1 MSNFV
6 FDIEANGLEPDKVF
20 CIVALDV
27 DTKKVHMFDNTQLD
41 AGYDL
46 LKSATKLIGHNILG
60 YDLPVIKRI
69 GGLDLFDK
77 KIVDTLVL
85 SRLFKPT
92 REGNHGLE
100 GWGYRLG
107 FVKGDYGEAE
117 DAWEHYTPEMLEY
130 CKNDV
135 LLNYKVYVALR
146 QESKGFTPQSVQ
158 IEHAVAKIVDEQRTT
173 GFLLDVKKVMGLMA
187 MFETKLYDLEA
198 EVQEEFRPVVTTQ
211 ILSPK
216 FTATGAVAKT
226 ATDQHGK
233 GTRLTDEE
241 HKRIVLDIN
250 SKPIARKTETPFNLG
265 SRKQIGEYL
274 IRFGWKPQKFT
285 PTGQPIVDE
294 AALNKVKNIPQ
305 AALIA
310 KYLMVQKRLAQTKSW
325 IKELNDDTGR
335 VHGYVNP
342 NGAVTSRMTH
352 SHPNMAQIPS
362 VKRDKDTNKPLLGL
376 AGGFGAE
383 CRSCWTVP
391 KGYKLVGIDASG
403 LELRMLAHYLNDEGY
418 TNEIL
423 NGDIHTTNQ
432 KLAGLESRN
441 QAKTFIYALL
451 YGAGDVKL
459 GSVANRGREGG
470 KGLRQRFFDNLPS
483 FKTLTSRVQREAKS
497 GFIKAL
503 DGRRLTVRSEHAAL
517 NTLLQG
523 AGAIVMKQALIFLQ
537 EMITKN
543 GLDAKFVANVHDEW
557 QIEVREDHADAV
569 GKLGVKAIVEAG
581 LTLKLNCPLDGDYNV
596 GNNWSETH

>member
-1 MSNFV
+1 MSNLNLV
-6 FDIEANGLEPDKVF
+6 FDIEADGLDPTKIH
-20 CIVALDV
+20 CIVAQDV
-27 DTKKVHMFDNTQLD
+27 DTMDVFTFDNTQLQE
-41 AGYDL
+41 GYDML
-46 LKSATKLIGHNILG
+46 SSANKLIGHNLIG
-60 YDLPVIKRI
+60 YDIPAIKKI
-69 GGLDLFDK
+69 AGLDLFDK

-85 SRLFKPT
+85 SRLFNPT

-107 FVKGDYGEAE
+107 FKKGDFGQQE
-117 DAWEHYTPEMLEY
+117 DAWDVYIPEMLEY

-135 LLNYKVYVALR
+135 LLNTKVYEALKR
-146 QESKGFTPQSVQ
+146 ESRGFTPQSVQ
-158 IEHAVAKIVDEQRTT
+158 IEHAVAKIIDEQRSN
-173 GFLLDVKKVMGLMA
+173 GFVLDVEKVMGLMA
-187 MFETKLYDLEA
+187 MFETKLHDITV
-198 EVQEEFRPVVTTQ
+198 EVHEEFRPVITTQ

-216 FTATGAVAKT
+216 FTATGSLAKT

-233 GTRLTDEE
+233 GTRLTAEE
-241 HKRIVLDIN
+241 YERLTLDMD
-250 SKPIARKTETPFNLG
+250 SKPIARHTETEFNLG

-274 IRFGWKPQKFT
+274 IRFGWKPTKHT

-294 AALNKVKNIPQ
+294 GTLSRVKNIPQ
-305 AALIA
+305 AAMIA
-310 KYLMVQKRLAQTKSW
+310 KYLMLQKRLAQTKSW
-325 IKELNDDTGR
+325 IKELNEETGR

-362 VKRDKDTNKPLLGL
+362 SNSPYGT
-376 AGGFGAE
+376 E

-423 NGDIHTTNQ
+423 NGDIHTANQ

-451 YGAGDVKL
+451 YGAGDAKL
-459 GSVANRGREGG
+459 GSVVGRGRDAGT
-470 KGLRQRFFDNLPS
+470 KLRRQFFDNLPS
-483 FKTLTSRVQREAKS
+483 FKALTTRVQSQAKG
-497 GFIKAL
+497 GFLKGL
-503 DGRRLTVRSEHAAL
+503 DGRKLTVRSPHAAL
-517 NTLLQG
+517 NTLFQG
-523 AGAIVMKQALIFLQ
+523 AGAIVMKQAMVTFNQAIESQVLR
-537 EMITKN
+537 
-543 GLDAKFVANVHDEW
+543 AKFVGNIHDEW
-557 QIEVREDHADAV
+557 QLECHEDDAHAV
-569 GKLGVKAIVEAG
+569 GKAGVEAIRQATH
-581 LTLKLNCPLDGDYNV
+581 LLNLNCPLDGEYQV

>member
-1 MSNFV
+1 MSNLV
-6 FDIEANGLEPDKVF
+6 FDIEADGLDPTKIF
-20 CIVALDV
+20 CIVAQDV
-27 DTKKVHMFDNTQLD
+27 DTMDVFTFDNTQLEE
-41 AGYDL
+41 GYKML
-46 LKSATKLIGHNILG
+46 SAATKLIGHNVIG
-60 YDLPVIKRI
+60 YDIPVIKKLAGI
-69 GGLDLFDK
+69 DLFSK

-107 FVKGDYGEAE
+107 FRKGDFGQQE
-117 DAWEHYTPEMLEY
+117 DAWNAYTPEMLEY

-135 LLNYKVYVALR
+135 LLNTKVYEALKL
-146 QESKGFTPQSVQ
+146 ESRGFTPQSVQ
-158 IEHAVAKIVDEQRTT
+158 IEHAVAKIVDQQRTN
-173 GFLLDVKKVMGLMA
+173 GFVLDVEKVMGLMA
-187 MFETKLYDLEA
+187 MFETKLHDIEQ
-198 EVQEEFRPVVTTQ
+198 EVQEEFRPVITTQ

-216 FTATGAVAKT
+216 FTATGALAKT
-226 ATDQHGK
+226 ATDQYDK
-233 GTRLTDEE
+233 GTRLSDNEYE
-241 HKRIVLDIN
+241 RMLLNREDCL
-250 SKPIARKTETPFNLG
+250 PIARKTETPFNLG

-274 IRFGWKPQKFT
+274 IRFGWSPKKFT

-294 AALNKVKNIPQ
+294 STLNRVKNIPQ

-325 IKELNDDTGR
+325 IKELDEETGR

-362 VKRDKDTNKPLLGL
+362 SSSPYGED
-376 AGGFGAE
+376 

-391 KGYKLVGIDASG
+391 DGYKLVGVDASG
-403 LELRMLAHYLNDEGY
+403 LELRMLAHYLNDKDY

-423 NGDIHTTNQ
+423 NGDIHTANQ
-432 KLAGLESRN
+432 RLARIESRS

-451 YGAGDVKL
+451 YGAGDAKL
-459 GSVANRGREGG
+459 GSVVGGSRTVG

-483 FKTLTSRVQREAKS
+483 FKQLTDSVQREAKT

-523 AGAIVMKQALIFLQ
+523 AGAIVMKQAVILLNDMLIN
-537 EMITKN
+537 KK
-543 GLDAKFVANVHDEW
+543 LDAKFVANVHDEW
-557 QIEVREDHADAV
+557 QIECREDHADAV
-569 GKLGVKAIVEAG
+569 GKLGVEAIVRAG
-581 LTLKLNCPLDGDYNV
+581 KIFNLNCPLDGDYNV
-596 GNNWSETH
+596 GSNWSETH

>member
-1 MSNFV
+1 MVNLV
-6 FDIEANGLEPDKVF
+6 FDIEANGLDPTKIH
-20 CIVALDV
+20 CIVAQDAF
-27 DTKKVHMFDNTQLD
+27 TKAVFKFDNTQLEE
-41 AGYDL
+41 GYKFL
-46 LKSATKLIGHNILG
+46 SSATKLIGHNIIG
-60 YDLPVIKRI
+60 YDIPVIKRLA
-69 GGLDLFDK
+69 GVDLFDK

-85 SRLFKPT
+85 SRLFNPT

-107 FVKGDYGEAE
+107 FKKGDFGKAE
-117 DAWEHYTPEMLEY
+117 GAWEVYTPEMLKY

-135 LLNYKVYVALR
+135 LLNTKVYEALKI
-146 QESKGFTPQSVQ
+146 ESRGFTPQSVQ
-158 IEHAVAKIVDEQRTT
+158 IEHAVARIIDQQRNN
-173 GFLLDVKKVMGLMA
+173 GFVLDVEKVMGLMA
-187 MFETKLYDLEA
+187 MFETLLHDLVE
-198 EVQEEFRPVVTTQ
+198 EVHEEFKPVITTQ

-216 FTATGAVAKT
+216 FTTNGSLAKT
-226 ATDQHGK
+226 ATDQHGA
-233 GTRLTDEE
+233 GTRLSDEE
-241 HKRIVLDIN
+241 YEKLLVDEG
-250 SKPIARKTETPFNLG
+250 SKPIARHTETPFNLG

-285 PTGQPIVDE
+285 PTGQPMVDE
-294 AALNKVKNIPQ
+294 GILKRVKRIPQ

-310 KYLMVQKRLAQTKSW
+310 RYLMVQKRLAQTKSW
-325 IKELNDDTGR
+325 IKELNEETGR

-362 VKRDKDTNKPLLGL
+362 STSPYGP
-376 AGGFGAE
+376 E
-383 CRSCWTVP
+383 CRACWTVP

-432 KLAGLESRN
+432 NLAGLESRD

-451 YGAGDVKL
+451 YGAGDAKL
-459 GSVANRGREGG
+459 GSVAKRGRAGG

-483 FKTLTSRVQREAKS
+483 FKALTDRVQREAAS
-497 GFIKAL
+497 GFIKGL
-503 DGRRLTVRSEHAAL
+503 DGRKLTVRSAHAAL

-523 AGAIVMKQALIFLQ
+523 AGAIVMKKALIILDDL
-537 EMITKN
+537 ITSK

-557 QIEVREDHADAV
+557 QIECHKDHAEEV
-569 GKLGVKAIVEAG
+569 GKLGVRAIKEAG
-581 LTLKLNCPLDGDYNV
+581 CMLALNCPLDGDYKV
-596 GNNWSETH
+596 GENWSETH

>member
-1 MSNFV
+1 MSNLV
-6 FDIEANGLEPDKVF
+6 FDIEANGLDPTEIF
-20 CIVALDV
+20 CIVAQDV
-27 DTKKVHMFDNTQLD
+27 DTKDVSTFDNTQLEE
-41 AGYDL
+41 GFKFL
-46 LKSATKLIGHNILG
+46 SSATKLIGHNLIG
-60 YDLPVIKRI
+60 YDIPVIKKLA
-69 GGLDLFDK
+69 GLDLSDK

-107 FVKGDYGEAE
+107 FKKGDFGKQE
-117 DAWEHYTPEMLEY
+117 DAWEAYTPEMLEY

-135 LLNYKVYVALR
+135 LLNTKVYEALKH
-146 QESKGFTPQSVQ
+146 ESRGFTPQSVQ
-158 IEHAVAKIVDEQRTT
+158 IEHAVAKIINQQRNN
-173 GFLLDVKKVMGLMA
+173 GFLLDVEKVMGLMA
-187 MFETKLYDLEA
+187 MFETKLHDLEQ
-198 EVQEEFRPVVTTQ
+198 EVQEEFLPVITVQ
-211 ILSPK
+211 ILKAKLIADGS
-216 FTATGAVAKT
+216 VAKT
-226 ATDQHGK
+226 ATDQYGI
-233 GTRLTDEE
+233 GTRLREAEYELMIQQPKDCLT
-241 HKRIVLDIN
+241 IQ
-250 SKPIARKTETPFNLG
+250 RKTSTPFNLG

-274 IRFGWKPQKFT
+274 IRFGWNPKKFT

-294 AALNKVKNIPQ
+294 STLNKVKGIPQ

-325 IKELNDDTGR
+325 IKELDETTGR

-362 VKRDKDTNKPLLGL
+362 SSSPYGE
-376 AGGFGAE
+376 E
-383 CRSCWTVP
+383 CRACWTVP
-391 KGYKLVGIDASG
+391 QDYRLVGIDASG
-403 LELRMLAHYLNDEGY
+403 LELRMLAHYLDDKDY

-432 KLAGLESRN
+432 RLAGIKSRD

-451 YGAGDVKL
+451 YGAGDAKL
-459 GSVANRGREGG
+459 GSVVGRSRTSG

-483 FKTLTSRVQREAKS
+483 FKYLTDRVQREAKS
-497 GFIKAL
+497 GFIQAL

-523 AGAIVMKQALIFLQ
+523 AGAIVMKKALIILDKKIV
-537 EMITKN
+537 EH
-543 GLDAKFVANVHDEW
+543 GYDAKFVANVHDEW
-557 QIEVREDHADAV
+557 QIECHKDHAEEV
-569 GKLGVKAIVEAG
+569 GKLGVQAIKEAG
-581 LTLKLNCPLDGDYNV
+581 CMLNLNCPLDGKYKI
-596 GNNWSETH
+596 GSNWSETH

>member
-1 MSNFV
+1 MSNLV
-6 FDIEANGLEPDKVF
+6 FDIEADGLDPTKIF
-20 CIVALDV
+20 CIVAQDV
-27 DTKKVHMFDNTQLD
+27 DTMDVFTFDNTQLEE
-41 AGYDL
+41 GYKML
-46 LKSATKLIGHNILG
+46 SAATKLIGHNVIG
-60 YDLPVIKRI
+60 YDIPVIKKLAGI
-69 GGLDLFDK
+69 DLFSK

-107 FVKGDYGEAE
+107 FRKGDFGQQE
-117 DAWEHYTPEMLEY
+117 DAWNAYTPEMLEY

-135 LLNYKVYVALR
+135 LLNTKVYEALKL
-146 QESKGFTPQSVQ
+146 ESRGFTPQSVQ
-158 IEHAVAKIVDEQRTT
+158 IEHAVAKIVDQQRTN
-173 GFLLDVKKVMGLMA
+173 GFVLDVEKVMGLMA
-187 MFETKLYDLEA
+187 MFETKLHDIEQ

-211 ILSPK
+211 ILTPK
-216 FTATGAVAKT
+216 YTATGALAKT
-226 ATDQHGK
+226 ATDQYDK
-233 GTRLTDEE
+233 GTRLSDNEYERMLLNKEE
-241 HKRIVLDIN
+241 CL
-250 SKPIARKTETPFNLG
+250 PIARKTETPFNLG

-274 IRFGWKPQKFT
+274 IRFGWSPKKFT

-294 AALNKVKNIPQ
+294 STLNRVKNIPQ

-325 IKELNDDTGR
+325 IKELDEETGR

-362 VKRDKDTNKPLLGL
+362 SSSPYGED
-376 AGGFGAE
+376 

-391 KGYKLVGIDASG
+391 DGYKLVGVDASG
-403 LELRMLAHYLNDEGY
+403 LELRMLAHYLNDKDY

-423 NGDIHTTNQ
+423 NGDIHTANQ
-432 KLAGLESRN
+432 RLARIESRS

-451 YGAGDVKL
+451 YGAGDAKL
-459 GSVANRGREGG
+459 GSVVGGSRTVG

-483 FKTLTSRVQREAKS
+483 FKQLTDSVQREAKT

-523 AGAIVMKQALIFLQ
+523 AGAIVMKQAVILLNDMLIN
-537 EMITKN
+537 KK
-543 GLDAKFVANVHDEW
+543 LDAKFVANVHDEW
-557 QIEVREDHADAV
+557 QIECREDHADAV
-569 GKLGVKAIVEAG
+569 GKLGVEAIVRAG
-581 LTLKLNCPLDGDYNV
+581 KIFNLNCPLDGDYNV
-596 GNNWSETH
+596 GSNWSETH

>member
-1 MSNFV
+1 MSNLV
-6 FDIEANGLEPDKVF
+6 FDIETDGLDPTKIH
-20 CIVALDV
+20 CIVAQDV
-27 DTKKVHMFDNTQLD
+27 DTMDVFTFDNTQLD
-41 AGYDL
+41 EGYDML
-46 LKSATKLIGHNILG
+46 SSATKLIGHNLIG
-60 YDLPVIKRI
+60 YDIPVIKKLAGI
-69 GGLDLFDK
+69 DLFNK

-107 FVKGDYGEAE
+107 FKKGDFGKQE
-117 DAWEHYTPEMLEY
+117 DAWSSYKPEMLEY

-135 LLNYKVYVALR
+135 LLNTKVYEALKL
-146 QESKGFTPQSVQ
+146 ESRGFTPQSVQ
-158 IEHAVAKIVDEQRTT
+158 IEHGVAKIIDQQRNN
-173 GFLLDVKKVMGLMA
+173 GFLLDVQKVMGLMA
-187 MFETKLYDLEA
+187 MFETKLHDLEQ

-211 ILSPK
+211 ILTPK
-216 FTATGAVAKT
+216 YTATGAVAKT

-233 GTRLTDEE
+233 GTRLTDDEYE
-241 HKRIVLDIN
+241 RILCDMD

-274 IRFGWKPQKFT
+274 IRFGWKPQKHT

-294 AALNKVKNIPQ
+294 STLNRVKGIPQ
-305 AALIA
+305 AAMIA
-310 KYLMVQKRLAQTKSW
+310 KYLMLQKRLAQTKSW
-325 IKELNDDTGR
+325 IKELDEETGR

-362 VKRDKDTNKPLLGL
+362 STSPYGED
-376 AGGFGAE
+376 
-383 CRSCWTVP
+383 CRACWTVP
-391 KGYKLVGIDASG
+391 ENYRLVGIDASG
-403 LELRMLAHYLNDEGY
+403 LELRMLAHELNDEGY

-432 KLAGLESRN
+432 RLARIESRS

-451 YGAGDVKL
+451 YGAGDAKL
-459 GSVANRGREGG
+459 GSVVGGSRTVG

-483 FKTLTSRVQREAKS
+483 FKQLTDSVQREAKT

-523 AGAIVMKQALIFLQ
+523 AGAIVMKQAVILLNDMLIN
-537 EMITKN
+537 KK
-543 GLDAKFVANVHDEW
+543 LDAKFVANVHDEW
-557 QIEVREDHADAV
+557 QIECREDHADAV
-569 GKLGVKAIVEAG
+569 GKLGVEAIVRAG
-581 LTLKLNCPLDGDYNV
+581 KIFNLNCPLDGDYNV
-596 GNNWSETH
+596 GSNWSETH

>member
-1 MSNFV
+1 
-6 FDIEANGLEPDKVF
+6 
-20 CIVALDV
+20 
-27 DTKKVHMFDNTQLD
+27 
-41 AGYDL
+41 
-46 LKSATKLIGHNILG
+46 
-60 YDLPVIKRI
+60 
-69 GGLDLFDK
+69 
-77 KIVDTLVL
+77 
-85 SRLFKPT
+85 
-92 REGNHGLE
+92 
-100 GWGYRLG
+100 
-107 FVKGDYGEAE
+107 
-117 DAWEHYTPEMLEY
+117 
-130 CKNDV
+130 V

-241 HKRIVLDIN
+241 HERIVLDIN

-362 VKRDKDTNKPLLGL
+362 STSPYGE
-376 AGGFGAE
+376 E

>member
-1 MSNFV
+1 MSNLV
-6 FDIEANGLEPDKVF
+6 FDIETDGLDPTKIH
-20 CIVALDV
+20 CLVAQDV
-27 DTKKVHMFDNTQLD
+27 DTMDVFTFDNTQLD
-41 AGYDL
+41 EGYGL
-46 LKSATKLIGHNILG
+46 LRSATKLIGHNLIG
-60 YDLPVIKRI
+60 YDIPVIKKLAGI
-69 GGLDLFDK
+69 DLFDK

-107 FVKGDYGEAE
+107 FKKGDFGKQD
-117 DAWEHYTPEMLEY
+117 DAWDAYTPQMLEY

-135 LLNYKVYVALR
+135 LLNTKVYEALKH
-146 QESKGFTPQSVQ
+146 ESRGFTPQSVQ
-158 IEHAVAKIVDEQRTT
+158 IEHGVAKIIDQQRNN
-173 GFLLDVKKVMGLMA
+173 GFLLDVEKVMGLMA
-187 MFETKLYDLEA
+187 MFETKLHDLEQ
-198 EVQEEFRPVVTTQ
+198 EVQEEFKPTVTTQ
-211 ILSPK
+211 ILTPK
-216 FTATGAVAKT
+216 YTATGAVAKT

-233 GTRLTDEE
+233 GTRLFDDEYE
-241 HKRIVLDIN
+241 RLSLDID
-250 SKPIARKTETPFNLG
+250 SKPIARHTETPFNLG

-274 IRFGWKPQKFT
+274 IRFGWSPKKFT

-294 AALNKVKNIPQ
+294 STLNKVKGIPQ
-305 AALIA
+305 ASLIA

-325 IKELNDDTGR
+325 IKELDETTGR

-362 VKRDKDTNKPLLGL
+362 SSSPYGE
-376 AGGFGAE
+376 E

-391 KGYKLVGIDASG
+391 ENYRLVGIDASG
-403 LELRMLAHYLNDEGY
+403 LELRMLAHYLNDKDY

-432 KLAGLESRN
+432 RLARIESRN

-451 YGAGDVKL
+451 YGAGDAKL
-459 GSVANRGREGG
+459 GSVVGGSRTVG

-483 FKTLTSRVQREAKS
+483 FKQLTDRVQREAKS

-523 AGAIVMKQALIFLQ
+523 AGAIVMKKALIILDQ
-537 EMITKN
+537 KIAKH
-543 GLDAKFVANVHDEW
+543 GHDAKFVANVHDEW
-557 QIEVREDHADAV
+557 QIECHVDDAVSV
-569 GKLGVKAIVEAG
+569 GKLGVQAIKEAG
-581 LTLKLNCPLDGDYNV
+581 CMLNLNCPLDGDYKV
-596 GNNWSETH
+596 GSNWSETH